1 MRRLIFY
8 SVFVG
13 IIVWFFFRP
22 QPLVELG
29 PGIMAPEDP
38 LQVTM
43 KPETT
48 LAKSFFTEGYVITPL
63 AEFEMKGKILSRR
76 TYFFGR
82 LTDLSP
88 IDLALGWGR
97 MSDENVVKQLKIKQ
111 GVRFYFWK
119 TRTASP
125 PIPIGEIT
133 SHSANMH
140 MIPANKGVKKAL
152 LDTHRGEIVSF
163 KGKLVEVLAPEDQ
176 WSWRSSLVRD
186 DTGGGACE
194 VIWVEQFEVVEPAS

>member
-13 IIVWFFFRP
+13 IVVWFFFRP

-29 PGIMAPEDP
+29 PGIKAPEEP
-38 LQVTM
+38 FQVPVT
-43 KPETT
+43 PEKAFAQT
-48 LAKSFFTEGYVITPL
+48 FFAEGYLITPL

-76 TYFFGR
+76 TYSFGR
-82 LTDLSP
+82 PTDLPP

-97 MSDENVVKQLKIKQ
+97 MSDESIVKDLKVKQGI
-111 GVRFYFWK
+111 RFYFWK
-119 TRTASP
+119 TRTGSP
-125 PIPIGEIT
+125 PIPIGEII

-140 MIPANKGVKKAL
+140 MIPASEEVKAAL
-152 LDTHRGEIVSF
+152 LDTHRGEIVRLR
-163 KGKLVEVLAPEDQ
+163 GKLVEVLSPNDQ
-176 WSWRSSLVRD
+176 WHWKSSLARD

-194 VIWVEQFEVVEPAS
+194 VIWVEQFEVIEPKS